1 MKEIYDLKNIKGIIF
16 DLDGTLL
23 DTLED
28 LTDAVNHVMRQ
39 FSLET
44 KTIDQVRSY
53 VGNGVVNLMEQCVPG
68 ADTHAQFSEILYAF
82 MDYYEKNCDHKT
94 KPYDGILALIEK
106 LHSEGRQLGI
116 VSNKFDRAVKELNRQ
131 YFHSWIDFAVGVTDA
146 HHRKPAPDMVYACIE
161 QMHLKPEEV
170 VFIGDSEVDLKTA
183 QNAGIKCISV
193 LWGFRS
199 LDVLQEYGATQIVS
213 SVEELEDMLK
223 SITNCN
229 D

>member
-1 MKEIYDLKNIKGIIF
+1 MKNIKGIIF

-28 LTDAVNHVMRQ
+28 LTDAVNHVMLQ

-44 KTIDQVRSY
+44 KSLDQVRSY
-53 VGNGVVNLMEQCVPG
+53 VGNGVVKLIEQCVPG
-68 ADTHAQFSEILYAF
+68 GETHEQFTEILSAF
-82 MDYYEKNCDHKT
+82 MNYYEANCDHKT
-94 KPYDGILALIEK
+94 KPYEGILALIET

-131 YFHSWIDFAVGVTDA
+131 YFHSWIDFALGVSDA
-146 HHRKPAPDMVYACIE
+146 LHRKPAPDMVYACIE

-170 VFIGDSEVDLKTA
+170 VYVGDSEVDLMTA

-193 LWGFRS
+193 LWGFRTRE
-199 LDVLQEYGATQIVS
+199 VLMENGATQMVS
-213 SVEELEDMLK
+213 SVKELERLLR
-223 SITNCN
+223 
-229 D
+229 

>member
-1 MKEIYDLKNIKGIIF
+1 MKNIKGIIF

-28 LTDAVNHVMRQ
+28 LTDAVNHVMRM

-44 KTIDQVRSY
+44 KPLDQVRSY
-53 VGNGVVNLMEQCVPG
+53 VGNGVVNLIEQCVPG
-68 ADTHAQFSEILYAF
+68 AKTHEQFSEILHAF
-82 MDYYEKNCDHKT
+82 MHYYEMNCDHKT

-106 LHSEGRQLGI
+106 LHGEKRQLGI
-116 VSNKFDRAVKELNRQ
+116 VSNKFDSAVKELNRQ
-131 YFHSWIDFAVGVTDA
+131 YFHNWIDFALGVSDA
-146 HHRKPAPDMVYACIE
+146 LDRKPAPDMVYACIE

-170 VFIGDSEVDLKTA
+170 VFIGDSEVDLMTA

-199 LDVLQEYGATQIVS
+199 HEVLIEYGATQIVS
-213 SVEELEDMLK
+213 TVDELEEVLMGDNDG
-223 SITNCN
+223 SI
-229 D
+229 

>member
-1 MKEIYDLKNIKGIIF
+1 MECRGYELKNIKGIIF

-28 LTDAVNHVMRQ
+28 LTDAVNHVMKM

-44 KTIDQVRSY
+44 KSIDQVRSY

-68 ADTHAQFSEILYAF
+68 GETHAKFTEILYAF
-82 MDYYEKNCDHKT
+82 MHYYEMNCDHKT
-94 KPYDGILALIEK
+94 KPYDGVLALIEK
-106 LHSEGRQLGI
+106 LHREGRQLGI
-116 VSNKFDRAVKELNRQ
+116 VSNKFDSAVKELNRQ
-131 YFHSWIDFAVGVTDA
+131 YFHSWIDFALGVSDA
-146 HHRKPAPDMVYACIE
+146 LHRKPAPDMVYACIE

-170 VFIGDSEVDLKTA
+170 VYIGDSEVDLMTA

-199 LDVLQEYGATQIVS
+199 LEVLLEHGATHIVS
-213 SVEELEDMLK
+213 TVDELEVVLFGGL
-223 SITNCN
+223 
-229 D
+229 

>member
-1 MKEIYDLKNIKGIIF
+1 LKNIKGIIF

-28 LTDAVNHVMRQ
+28 LTDSVNHVMRK

-44 KTIDQVRSY
+44 KSLEQVRSY
-53 VGNGVVNLMEQCVPG
+53 VGNGVVNLIEQCVPG
-68 ADTHAQFSEILYAF
+68 SETHVQFSEILNAF

-94 KPYDGILALIEK
+94 KPYDGVLVLIEK

-131 YFHSWIDFAVGVTDA
+131 YFHSWIDFALGVTNA
-146 HHRKPAPDMVYACIE
+146 LHRKPAPDMVYACIE

-199 LDVLQEYGATQIVS
+199 HEVLIEYGATQIVS
-213 SVEELEDMLK
+213 TVKELEDVLK
-223 SITNCN
+223 ELQ
-229 D
+229 